1 MSISSRSCYPLN
13 TILVDRTKLDNY
25 LATHSNAYESSDDSD
40 DSDTEGGSSSSVI
53 IESDTFMHERH
64 LLTSF
69 FFLFFR
75 TPTQPQAVNRHPT
88 TIMRIQNA
96 WFAAKRPS
104 KTNSIN
110 QKSLSNAPNA
120 KINVSWQ

>member
-1 MSISSRSCYPLN
+1 MRLYLNFIDAYKLTISISSRSCYPLN

-53 IESDTFMHERH
+53 IEFDTFMHEQN

-69 FFLFFR
+69 FF
-75 TPTQPQAVNRHPT
+75 
-88 TIMRIQNA
+88 
-96 WFAAKRPS
+96 S
-104 KTNSIN
+104 
-110 QKSLSNAPNA
+110 SLGLRLNLR
-120 KINVSWQ
+120 Q